1 MTKAKAEPKAR
12 EGCIYRVF
20 KSLAI
25 RASGQWIPKGVIAD
39 LSDCTDESIRI
50 LLAKKYIET
59 AEGTPFNKPTGAVVD
74 RPPCPCQKK
83 E

>member
-1 MTKAKAEPKAR
+1 MAKAPAAKIR
-12 EGCIYRVF
+12 TSCTYRALRT
-20 KSLAI
+20 LAI
-25 RASGQWIPKGVIAD
+25 RASGQWIPAGEIAD

-50 LLAKKYIET
+50 LLEKRYIET
-59 AEGTPFNKPTGAVVD
+59 AEGEPFNTPTGQVIN